1 MLKKTISKKITTSKI
16 TEETIEFFSKLIE
29 SKKNETQDLN
39 NLFHNKETMSIILY
53 ILSKHERT
61 DRDIFILNS
70 YLKLQN
76 YFMQLFHIE
85 EENIEIEEILTKI
98 NKSLKCESKEAH
110 HFLFKIGNKG
120 FKFYI
125 ILHGNVSVLIPKT
138 ININMSE
145 EQYIN
150 YLKFLYSS
158 NENYLL
164 EKTLTNNKSIYPI
177 NKDKYSGIK
186 ENNIFNKD
194 GKLLI
199 SLDEYISYING
210 SKFINERNNFFEEIK
225 IECYIKVV
233 DLKEGETFGEI
244 SLMNEDSKRTASIF
258 INNNSLFG
266 VLKRNDYKLTIKKY
280 LKKIKRNSITFILNS
295 KLFENI
301 SVPIFSK
308 VYWNYFTKI
317 NSFKGDY
324 LFKEGDI
331 GDKIYFLYEGEIE
344 LKTKLNL
351 KRINLLISYFGNFKL
366 YKKDLKEKGKEEM
379 VTLSIAKKGDLLG
392 LSDNLYQKIFF
403 CSAIISS
410 DKSQIF
416 GIDRNLLENIWKK
429 HLLVKENFKNIEKK
443 KENVILD
450 RLLNIKKTYLS
461 TMLGEFRDNKENFIS
476 IGKKI
481 INIKQLFKNK
491 ISPHFSSC
499 KMKKISINP
508 KFLDDRIIKMKLREN
523 NNNYLNNSQ
532 KNDIYKLYSSENKL
546 NLSQKDYFNLSLSNH
561 NQRTLTPKIN
571 IFEPEKKN
579 YVTIGI
585 YTNDSY
591 LINQRIK
598 SSNPRNLKKQFNE
611 ILSLSNKDFNQT
623 ALNKKREFI
632 SKMKNSKI
640 ENKTFF
646 NYVDCLIMDKSNI
659 NNKSL
664 NSSKSKSKNKK
675 NVKNFVP
682 INFMFH
688 AKPLKIIVDKK

>member
-1 MLKKTISKKITTSKI
+1 M
-16 TEETIEFFSKLIE
+16 
-29 SKKNETQDLN
+29 
-39 NLFHNKETMSIILY
+39 
-53 ILSKHERT
+53 
-61 DRDIFILNS
+61 
-70 YLKLQN
+70 
-76 YFMQLFHIE
+76 
-85 EENIEIEEILTKI
+85 
-98 NKSLKCESKEAH
+98 
-110 HFLFKIGNKG
+110 
-120 FKFYI
+120 
-125 ILHGNVSVLIPKT
+125 
-138 ININMSE
+138 
-145 EQYIN
+145 
-150 YLKFLYSS
+150 
-158 NENYLL
+158 
-164 EKTLTNNKSIYPI
+164 
-177 NKDKYSGIK
+177 
-186 ENNIFNKD
+186 
-194 GKLLI
+194 
-199 SLDEYISYING
+199 
-210 SKFINERNNFFEEIK
+210 
-225 IECYIKVV
+225 
-233 DLKEGETFGEI
+233 
-244 SLMNEDSKRTASIF
+244 
-258 INNNSLFG
+258 
-266 VLKRNDYKLTIKKY
+266 
-280 LKKIKRNSITFILNS
+280 
-295 KLFENI
+295 
-301 SVPIFSK
+301 
-308 VYWNYFTKI
+308 
-317 NSFKGDY
+317 
-324 LFKEGDI
+324 
-331 GDKIYFLYEGEIE
+331 
-344 LKTKLNL
+344 
-351 KRINLLISYFGNFKL
+351 
-366 YKKDLKEKGKEEM
+366 
-379 VTLSIAKKGDLLG
+379 
-392 LSDNLYQKIFF
+392 
-403 CSAIISS
+403 
-410 DKSQIF
+410 
-416 GIDRNLLENIWKK
+416 
-429 HLLVKENFKNIEKK
+429 KENFKNIEKK

-571 IFEPEKKN
+571 IFKPEKKN
-579 YVTIGI
+579 YLTIGI

-598 SSNPRNLKKQFNE
+598 RSNPRNLKKQFNE

>member
-29 SKKNETQDLN
+29 SKKNETHYLN
-39 NLFHNKETMSIILY
+39 NLFHNKETISIILY
-53 ILSKHERT
+53 ILSKSERT

-70 YLKLQN
+70 YLKLQKH
-76 YFMQLFHIE
+76 FMQLFQSE
-85 EENIEIEEILTKI
+85 GENIEIEEILTKI
-98 NKSLKCESKEAH
+98 NKSLKCQSKEAH

-125 ILHGNVSVLIPKT
+125 ILQGNVSVLIPKT
-138 ININMSE
+138 ININMNE

-164 EKTLTNNKSIYPI
+164 EKTLKNNKSIYPI

-186 ENNIFNKD
+186 VNNIFNKD

-244 SLMNEDSKRTASIF
+244 ALMNEDSKRTASIF

-280 LKKIKRNSITFILNS
+280 LKKIKRNYITFILNS

-317 NSFKGDY
+317 NLIKGEY

-331 GDKIYFLYEGEIE
+331 GDKIYFLYEGDIE

-416 GIDRNLLENIWKK
+416 GIDRNLLENIWKQ
-429 HLLVKENFKNIEKK
+429 HLLVKENFKNIEEK

-461 TMLGEFRDNKENFIS
+461 TMLGEFRDNKEDFIS
-476 IGKKI
+476 IGKKF

-491 ISPHFSSC
+491 ISTHFSSC

-508 KFLDDRIIKMKLREN
+508 KFLKDRIIKMKLREN

-532 KNDIYKLYSSENKL
+532 KNDIYKLCSSENKL
-546 NLSQKDYFNLSLSNH
+546 NLSQKDCFNLSLSNYK
-561 NQRTLTPKIN
+561 NRTLTPKIN
-571 IFEPEKKN
+571 ILEPEKKN

-598 SSNPRNLKKQFNE
+598 RSNPRNLKKQFNE
-611 ILSLSNKDFNQT
+611 ILSLSNKDSNQS
-623 ALNKKREFI
+623 ALNKKRELI
-632 SKMKNSKI
+632 SKMKNSEI

-659 NNKSL
+659 KNKSL

-675 NVKNFVP
+675 NIKTFVP

-688 AKPLKIIVDKK
+688 AKPLKVFIDKK